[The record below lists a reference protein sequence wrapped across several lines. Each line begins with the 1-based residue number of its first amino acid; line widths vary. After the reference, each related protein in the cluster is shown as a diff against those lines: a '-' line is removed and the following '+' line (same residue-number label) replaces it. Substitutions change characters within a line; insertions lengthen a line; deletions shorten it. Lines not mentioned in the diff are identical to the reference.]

1 MGGFDFTLAESK
13 GSARAFQ
20 RNAHGQYA
28 DEQLQNMQ
36 KRIYLIE
43 FLRLC
48 FVIVYQGGWQ
58 IKNYIQGIKI
68 KPPKFL
74 GGMILPWAGTRD
86 GSGCI

>member
-1 MGGFDFTLAESK
+1 MGGFDFNLAESK

-48 FVIVYQGGWQ
+48 FVIVYQGGKAN
-58 IKNYIQGIKI
+58 KNPGNKNL
-68 KPPKFL
+68 KPPVL
-74 GGMILPWAGTRD
+74 WAVLILTWAGTRD
-86 GSGCI
+86 GSERSA